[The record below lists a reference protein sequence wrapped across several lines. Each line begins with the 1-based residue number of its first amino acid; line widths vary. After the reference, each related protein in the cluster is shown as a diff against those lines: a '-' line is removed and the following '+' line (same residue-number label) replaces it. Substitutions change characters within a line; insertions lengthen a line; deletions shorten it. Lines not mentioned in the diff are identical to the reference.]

1 LREGSGKLEE
11 TYYVTSR
18 IYWKKLAQTASF
30 VPENFE
36 NGGRR
41 GAQRAGDLRSQPQSK
56 DPAIKSIVKGNFCR
70 TKKPHTIPTTFL
82 LFLF

>member
-1 LREGSGKLEE
+1 MRKNCKILEHNLFSFLREGSGKLEE

-36 NGGRR
+36 NGGRIE
-41 GAQRAGDLRSQPQSK
+41 QE
-56 DPAIKSIVKGNFCR
+56 
-70 TKKPHTIPTTFL
+70 
-82 LFLF
+82 